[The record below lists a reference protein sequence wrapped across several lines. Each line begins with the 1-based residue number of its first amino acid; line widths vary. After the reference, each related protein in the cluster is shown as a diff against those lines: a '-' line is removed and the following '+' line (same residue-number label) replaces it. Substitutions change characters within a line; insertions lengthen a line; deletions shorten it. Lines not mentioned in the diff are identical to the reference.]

1 MSVPDQGDAKKD
13 PAAIVVLISGRG
25 SNLSSILDAARA
37 GHLAGEVRAVIS
49 NNPQAP
55 GLEYAR
61 RAGVP
66 VLTVNHRDFPDR
78 AAFER
83 ELIAQID
90 AHRPAL
96 VVLAGFMRVLGREFI
111 EHYAGR
117 LINIHP
123 SLLPAFPGLDTHARA
138 LAAGATRHGATVH
151 FVTPDVD
158 AGPIIAQTSV
168 PVLKGDT
175 PEALAARVLEQEHLL
190 YPRVIRW
197 FMEGRLAQRGG
208 AVLLDGRPSMPPGP
222 PKTR

>member
-1 MSVPDQGDAKKD
+1 MSVPGEGDTGTD

-25 SNLSSILDAARA
+25 SNLQSILDEARA
-37 GHLAGEVRAVIS
+37 GRLGGEVRAVIS
-49 NNPQAP
+49 NNPQAA
-55 GLEYAR
+55 GLDHAR

-66 VLTVNHRDFPDR
+66 ARTVNHRDFADR

-83 ELIAQID
+83 ELMRQID

-138 LAAGATRHGATVH
+138 LAAGATLHGATVH
-151 FVTPDVD
+151 FVTPEVD
-158 AGPIIAQTSV
+158 AGPIIAQTAV

-197 FMEGRLAQRGG
+197 FMEGRLAVRDGR
-208 AVLLDGRPSMPPGP
+208 VLLDGRPAMPPGRHQ
-222 PKTR
+222 TL